1 MPHEAGDDN
10 PGYLHCRGRQI
21 VLGPSTPS
29 PSPTVEGKQMKS
41 KNIAIPLA
49 VALLTGL
56 ASLDA
61 VAGKGG
67 AGGGTGGGMPGM
79 SGGLSKGTS
88 SGGGLQD
95 PVGMGG
101 TKGASGASRPSQ
113 GVSKGDYG
121 ETKPRERVR
130 TGEKD
135 DLGVRTREADQA
147 R

>member
-1 MPHEAGDDN
+1 
-10 PGYLHCRGRQI
+10 
-21 VLGPSTPS
+21 
-29 PSPTVEGKQMKS
+29 MKPR
-41 KNIAIPLA
+41 NIAIALS
-49 VALLTGL
+49 VSLLTGL

-67 AGGGTGGGMPGM
+67 AGGGMGGGMPGM
-79 SGGLSKGTS
+79 SGGLSKGAG
-88 SGGGLQD
+88 SGGGPQD

-101 TKGASGASRPSQ
+101 TKGAGGASGPSQ

-121 ETKPRERVR
+121 ETQPRERVR
-130 TGEKD
+130 TGERD

>member
-1 MPHEAGDDN
+1 
-10 PGYLHCRGRQI
+10 
-21 VLGPSTPS
+21 
-29 PSPTVEGKQMKS
+29 MKS

-67 AGGGTGGGMPGM
+67 AGGGMPGTGGA
-79 SGGLSKGTS
+79 LSKGAG
-88 SGGGLQD
+88 SGGGLKG
-95 PVGMGG
+95 PGGMGG
-101 TKGASGASRPSQ
+101 TQGAGGMSGSSQ

-130 TGEKD
+130 TGERD
-135 DLGVRTREADQA
+135 DLGVRTREAD

>member
-1 MPHEAGDDN
+1 MNAHEAGDDN

-67 AGGGTGGGMPGM
+67 AGGGTGGG
-79 SGGLSKGTS
+79 
-88 SGGGLQD
+88 LQD